1 MSFENRTIKILFA
14 EDLPEDFE
22 LAKATLKR
30 GGILFEGVRVDTQD
44 DFVSELQQFD
54 PQIIISDYSMPTFNG
69 MEALELAKSNT
80 PDIPFILLTGS
91 INEETAV
98 KCMKAGATDYVLKE
112 RMARLPFAV
121 KEAIEQAQNKLER
134 KMALRALRESEEKF
148 RMIAENAHDF
158 IFKIEYKPVLRFA
171 YASPSATRITGY
183 TPEEFYKTPRL
194 SVDIIHPDD
203 REKFRNLRKL
213 KKEGK
218 SLLTYRIIKK
228 SGDEA
233 YLEQINVFTYDK
245 KKRTVALDAV
255 ARDITD
261 RVKAQEALAQS
272 EAQYRVL
279 FESNP
284 NPMWVYDTDSLK
296 FLAVNNI
303 AIENYGYSMEEF
315 LSMTIGQIRPTEQ
328 LPRLKN
334 NIDNVEDEIQHS
346 GPWVHQYKNG
356 KRIFAEITSHSIDY
370 NGRPARLVVAY
381 NVTDRVEATQKLYEQ
396 KQIAQ
401 ATLDSINA
409 NICLLDGQGT
419 IVSVNKHWIDFALES
434 KASLDEVGVG
444 NNYFTVCQRATSADA
459 EDANNMIKG
468 MQMVL
473 SGQTSLFEM
482 EYKMTLPEANK
493 WFQVRVVPYMGHDR
507 LGQGL
512 VISHI
517 DITPKKIAEIELQE
531 SELRYRI
538 FMNSTQ
544 DMAFLK
550 DEEFKYIMVNR
561 SGLGFFERKEFEV
574 LGHTDFDLLP
584 HSVANSSSLSDKKA
598 IEKGM
603 VVINT
608 ELYNDKIYETRKFPV
623 KLSNGKIG
631 IGGFIRDV
639 TDWHNA
645 QKAIKDS
652 EKKYKSLVENSLVG
666 VYTTSIT
673 GEFLFANQAMATIL
687 EFNSIPELMQTN
699 IKVLYKNPQER
710 EELIHILKTQ
720 DRFKDFELEF
730 ITPKGNIKYVM
741 LSASIAGK
749 TMSGMLMDITSRKT
763 AELEVI
769 ENNKKIEA
777 QNEELEAAKLKAEE
791 NDRLKTAFLQNLS
804 HEIRTPMN
812 GIMGFTELLKDGS
825 VSKETNDFYLDM
837 IEQSGE
843 RMMNIIN
850 DLIEISKIETGQTSL
865 YISQFNIDTVLLEL
879 QMFYK
884 KIAEEKG
891 VELRLGQI
899 DSAKD
904 VSLTSDRGKIYQ
916 IISNLINNALKFTSE
931 GVVEF
936 GYSLPNQSEV
946 EFFVKDTGI
955 GISPEYQELI
965 FERFRQID
973 TSISRGYEGS
983 GLGLSISKAFVE
995 KLDGKIWVTS
1005 EPEKGSTFKFSIPI
1019 K

>member
-1 MSFENRTIKILFA
+1 MPFENSKIRILFA

-30 GGILFEGVRVDTQD
+30 GDILFEDIKVDTPD
-44 DFVSELQQFD
+44 DFVRELQQFN
-54 PQIIISDYSMPTFNG
+54 PQIIISDYSMPIFNG
-69 MEALELAKSNT
+69 MEALELAKKHA

-121 KEAIEQAQNKLER
+121 KEAIEQAKNKLER
-134 KMALRALRESEEKF
+134 KMALLSLRESEEKF

-158 IFKIEYKPVLRFA
+158 IFKIEYQPTLRFA
-171 YASPSATRITGY
+171 YASPSATQITGY
-183 TPEEFYKTPRL
+183 TPEEFYQAPKL

-213 KKEGK
+213 RKEGK
-218 SLLTYRIIKK
+218 SMLTYRIVKK
-228 SGDEA
+228 SGEEA

-245 KKRTVALDAV
+245 NKRTVALEAV

-279 FESNP
+279 FEGNP
-284 NPMWVYDTDSLK
+284 NPMWVYDTKTLQ

-303 AIENYGYSMEEF
+303 AINNYGYSKQEF
-315 LSMTIGQIRPTEQ
+315 LSMSIKDIRPKDQ
-328 LPRLKN
+328 LPRLTGN
-334 NIDNVEDEIQHS
+334 LENEEDDIQHS

-356 KRIFAEITSHSIDY
+356 KTIFAEITSHSIEY
-370 NGRPARLVVAY
+370 NGSPARLVVAY
-381 NVTDRVEATQKLYEQ
+381 NVTDRVEAAQKLYEQ
-396 KQIAQ
+396 KQVAQ

-409 NICLLDGQGT
+409 NICLLDGKGY
-419 IVSVNKHWIDFALES
+419 IVSVNKHWIDFA
-434 KASLDEVGVG
+434 KANKGNLNEVGVG
-444 NNYFTVCQRATSADA
+444 SNYFNVCERATGADR
-459 EDANNMIKG
+459 EDAMSMVKG
-468 MQMVL
+468 MRQVL
-473 SGQTSLFEM
+473 DGQTLFDM
-482 EYKMTLPEANK
+482 EYKMSTPDDNK
-493 WFQVRVVPYMGHDR
+493 WFQVRVVPYMGHDKHS
-507 LGQGL
+507 QGL

-517 DITPKKIAEIELQE
+517 DITPRKMAELELQE

-550 DEEFKYIMVNR
+550 DEEFRYIMVNR
-561 SGLGFFERKEFEV
+561 AGLGFFEKRESEV
-574 LGHTDFDLLP
+574 LKHTDFDLLP
-584 HSVANSSSLSDKKA
+584 HSTAHSSNLSDKKA
-598 IEKGM
+598 IDRGM
-603 VVINT
+603 VVIDT
-608 ELYNDKIYETRKFPV
+608 VQYNDKFYETRKFPV
-623 KLSNGKIG
+623 KLSNGSIG
-631 IGGFIRDV
+631 IGGFVRDV
-639 TDWHNA
+639 TDWYNA
-645 QKAIKDS
+645 QNAIRES

-666 VYTTSIT
+666 VYTTNIS
-673 GEFLFANQAMATIL
+673 GEFLFANQAMANIL
-687 EFNSIPELMQTN
+687 EFDSIPELMRTN
-699 IKVLYKNPQER
+699 IKSLYKSPEQR
-710 EELIHILKTQ
+710 EMLIQLLKTR
-720 DRFKDFELEF
+720 DNFKDYELEF
-730 ITPKGNIKYVM
+730 ITPKGNTKHIM
-741 LSASIAGK
+741 LSASLSGK
-749 TMSGMLMDITSRKT
+749 TMSGMLMDITSRKA
-763 AELEVI
+763 AELEVL

-812 GIMGFTELLKDGS
+812 GIMGFTELLKDSS

-850 DLIEISKIETGQTSL
+850 DLIEISKIETGQTSI
-865 YISQFNIDTVLLEL
+865 YISEFNINTVLIEA

-884 KIAEEKG
+884 KYADEKG
-891 VELRLGQI
+891 IEIKLGPTQP
-899 DSAKD
+899 DNFT
-904 VSLTSDRGKIYQ
+904 LTSDRGKVYQ
-916 IISNLINNALKFTSE
+916 VVSNLINNALKFTTE
-931 GVVEF
+931 GFIEI
-936 GYSLPNQSEV
+936 GYHQPKATEIEV
-946 EFFVKDTGI
+946 YIKDTGI
-955 GISPEYQELI
+955 GISQEHQEVI

-983 GLGLSISKAFVE
+983 GLGLSISKAFIE
-995 KLDGKIWVTS
+995 QLNGKIWLES
-1005 EPEKGSTFKFSIPI
+1005 EPGKGTTFRFSIPI

>member
-1 MSFENRTIKILFA
+1 MPLENGKIKILFA

-22 LAKATLKR
+22 LAKATFKR
-30 GGILFEGVRVDTQD
+30 GGIPFEGIRVDTPE
-44 DFVSELQQFD
+44 DFVRELQEFN
-54 PQIIISDYSMPTFNG
+54 PQIIISDYAMPTFNG
-69 MEALELAKSNT
+69 MEALELAKTNA

-134 KMALRALRESEEKF
+134 KMALQSLRESEEKF

-158 IFKIEYKPVLRFA
+158 IFKIEYQPTLRFA

-183 TPEEFYKTPRL
+183 TPEEFYKMPRL
-194 SVDIIHPDD
+194 SIDIIHPDD

-213 KKEGK
+213 RKEGK

-228 SGDEA
+228 NGEEA
-233 YLEQINVFTYDK
+233 FLEQINVFTYGTN
-245 KKRTVALDAV
+245 KRTIALEAV

-261 RVKAQEALAQS
+261 RIKAQEALAQS

-279 FESNP
+279 FEGNP
-284 NPMWVYDTDSLK
+284 NPMWVYDIETYK

-303 AIENYGYSMEEF
+303 AINNYGYSKQEF
-315 LSMTIGQIRPTEQ
+315 LSMSIKDIRPKDQ
-328 LPRLKN
+328 LPRLTSN
-334 NIDNVEDEIQHS
+334 LENEEVEIQHS

-356 KRIFAEITSHSIDY
+356 KRIFAEITSHSIEY
-370 NGRPARLVVAY
+370 NGRAARLVVAY

-409 NICLLDGQGT
+409 NICLLDGKGT
-419 IVSVNKHWIDFALES
+419 ILSVNKHWIDFANENDGII
-434 KASLDEVGVG
+434 DEVGVG
-444 NNYFTVCQRATSADA
+444 TNYFTVCQKATGADA

-473 SGQTSLFEM
+473 SGQTNLFEM
-482 EYKMTLPEANK
+482 EYKMTMPEANK

-507 LGQGL
+507 LSQGL

-517 DITPKKIAEIELQE
+517 DITPKKIAELELQE

-544 DMAFLK
+544 DITFLK

-561 SGLGFFERKEFEV
+561 AGLEFFEQKEIDV

-584 HSVANSSSLSDKKA
+584 HDVANNSSLSDKKA

-603 VVINT
+603 VVIDT
-608 ELYNDKIYETRKFPV
+608 ELHNDKIYETRKFPV
-623 KLSNGKIG
+623 KLSSGKIG
-631 IGGFIRDV
+631 VGGFIRDV

-645 QKAIKDS
+645 QKAIRES

-666 VYTTSIT
+666 VYTTNVA
-673 GEFLFANQAMATIL
+673 GEFQFANNAMATIL
-687 EFNSIPELMQTN
+687 EFESIPELMKVN
-699 IKVLYKNPQER
+699 ISTLYKNPQQR
-710 EELIHILKTQ
+710 EDLINYLKT
-720 DRFKDFELEF
+720 RESFKEVELEF
-730 ITPKGNIKYVM
+730 ITPKGNTKHIM
-741 LSASIAGK
+741 LSASLMGNV
-749 TMSGMLMDITSRKT
+749 MSGMLMDITSRKN
-763 AELEVI
+763 AEMEILQ
-769 ENNKKIEA
+769 NNKRIEA
-777 QNEELEAAKLKAEE
+777 QNAELEAAKQKAEE

-825 VSKETNDFYLDM
+825 VSEETNSFYLDM
-837 IEQSGE
+837 IERSGE

-850 DLIEISKIETGQTSL
+850 NLIEISKIETGQTAL
-865 YISQFNIDTVLLEL
+865 YISEFNLNTVLVEA

-884 KIAEEKG
+884 KTAEEKG
-891 VELRLGQI
+891 VELRIGTTPSDELVIQ
-899 DSAKD
+899 
-904 VSLTSDRGKIYQ
+904 SDRSKVYQ
-916 IISNLINNALKFTSE
+916 IVSNLINNALKFTLE
-931 GVVEF
+931 GFIEF
-936 GYSLPNQSEV
+936 GYHQPNDHEV
-946 EFFVKDTGI
+946 EVYVKDTGI
-955 GISPEYQELI
+955 GISPENQEVI

-995 KLDGKIWVTS
+995 KLNGKIWVKS
-1005 EPEKGSTFKFSIPI
+1005 ELGKGSTFKFRIPI